1 MMTSHMC
8 TLRNVYMI
16 YICVHH
22 VAKIPCFPYRFHAKI
37 SSLIFI
43 ALSFYI
49 LSDSYYFSSTFF
61 IYILSFQTLWV
72 LTSALLTDTICSFF
86 IYFSIIV
93 ELSGHGCFLLS
104 SLNFDGCLYGVG
116 WAASSYSVLCLSV
129 NYIKLYLYCRLI
141 FWSKILIHFE
151 RRHVGF
157 ILQDLYFNICCQNQL
172 HLLCIQRLQP
182 H

>member
-1 MMTSHMC
+1 MGYTCIFVHIWTLYLMVYTRAFVYMMTSHMC

-16 YICVHH
+16 YRYVHH

-61 IYILSFQTLWV
+61 IYILSFWTLWV

-93 ELSGHGCFLLS
+93 ELSGHACFLLS

-129 NYIKLYLYCRLI
+129 NYIKLYLYCRFI

-157 ILQDLYFNICCQNQL
+157 RF
-172 HLLCIQRLQP
+172 
-182 H
+182 